1 MAQQRSSKVPEYTMS
16 GNYDQDLRYLQQQL
30 TQLKHEL
37 QQLRISRS
45 QRIRDI
51 LSRTSDAD
59 YADPN
64 YGFSFTYIFFHT
76 LSLIVNLRRR
86 VS

>member
-1 MAQQRSSKVPEYTMS
+1 MAQQRASKVPKYTLS
-16 GNYDQDLRYLQQQL
+16 GNYGQDLSYLQQQL

-37 QQLRISRS
+37 QQLRISRN

-59 YADPN
+59 YEDPN
-64 YGFSFTYIFFHT
+64 YGIS
-76 LSLIVNLRRR
+76 LSSLFLKLCP
-86 VS
+86 SL

>member
-1 MAQQRSSKVPEYTMS
+1 MS

-37 QQLRISRS
+37 QQLRISRN

-59 YADPN
+59 YEDAN
-64 YGFSFTYIFFHT
+64 YGLFFSI
-76 LSLIVNLRRR
+76 LILKLCPSL
-86 VS
+86 